1 MTTLTLPACGNA
13 RPDYT
18 ATVPDAHIVRVAD
31 MDRDDSI
38 AGLDD
43 GCFAELYIGRLR
55 LCLLAEEA
63 KEAGVLVHAD
73 LDDDDDAHVVI
84 RPEGGS
90 AAETD
95 VAISVDRLAGELMAR
110 DSDGDWPW
118 EGTLSAY
125 LAKRAA
131 TANGS

>member
-1 MTTLTLPACGNA
+1 MTTLTLTDCGNA
-13 RPDYT
+13 SPDYT

-38 AGLDD
+38 AVLDD
-43 GCFAELYIGRLR
+43 GCFTELYIGRLR

-90 AAETD
+90 AAND
-95 VAISVDRLAGELMAR
+95 VVISVD
-110 DSDGDWPW
+110 WFVIVNV
-118 EGTLSAY
+118 
-125 LAKRAA
+125 AKEMRALIY
-131 TANGS
+131 GG